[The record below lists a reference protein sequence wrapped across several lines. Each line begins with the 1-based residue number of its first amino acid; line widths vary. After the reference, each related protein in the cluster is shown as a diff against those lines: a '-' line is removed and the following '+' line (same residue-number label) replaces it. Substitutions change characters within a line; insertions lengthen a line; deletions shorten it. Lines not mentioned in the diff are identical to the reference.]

1 MHMFEPWG
9 KEMQVGVA
17 VGTEALV
24 MAPAARSSFGQ
35 WVREHRGRG
44 ALEVTILFVL
54 LQLGCILYWAKD
66 PTKFAYLSA
75 ANLSVMSQS
84 IPWLG
89 LLAIGAGVLMIAGE
103 FDLSLAMNMGMCELI
118 FIRWYGNGHSA
129 WLCAALA
136 IVVGI
141 GIAAINALIINTFHI
156 SSFIAT
162 LGMASFWW
170 GMQNMYVGAGGSAP
184 TPRIDDAKLSKQLK
198 QVISAELG
206 LGIRAQMLWLA
217 GVGILAWTFMHRHKL
232 GNHLFAVGGN
242 ENAARAISINPKRV
256 KLLAFCILGALCGL
270 AAVLQGV
277 QARTL
282 IPGSG
287 AGYELEA
294 IAGAVIGGC
303 SLRGG
308 KGSVFGMILGV
319 AFVKTF
325 QAIVLLSSLP
335 SYYLK
340 LFIGVM
346 TVIFVIINQYFEGK
360 AE

>member
-1 MHMFEPWG
+1 
-9 KEMQVGVA
+9 MQ
-17 VGTEALV
+17 TEVPVSVPKGL
-24 MAPAARSSFGQ
+24 AAGSRPPRASEKKTLAT
-35 WVREHRGRG
+35 WVRDHAGRG
-44 ALEVTILFVL
+44 AMEVTIIFLL

-66 PTKFAYLSA
+66 PQKFAYLSA

-89 LLAIGAGVLMIAGE
+89 MLAIGAGVLMIAGE
-103 FDLSLAMNMGMCELI
+103 FDLSVAMNMGMCELV
-118 FIRWYGNGHSA
+118 FIRWYGSGHSA
-129 WLCAALA
+129 WLCAALSVA
-136 IVVGI
+136 LGVF
-141 GIAAINALIINTFHI
+141 IASINALIVNTFKI

-162 LGMASFWW
+162 LGMAAFWW
-170 GMQNMYVGAGGSAP
+170 GMQNLYVGSGGP
-184 TPRIDDAKLSKQLK
+184 TPRIDDSKVSKQLTS
-198 QVISAELG
+198 VISAHLP
-206 LGIRAQMLWLA
+206 LGIRGQMLWLL
-217 GVGILAWTFMHRHKL
+217 GVAALVWTFMHRHKL

-256 KLLAFCILGALCGL
+256 RWMAFAILGALAGL
-270 AAVLQGV
+270 AAVLQAV
-277 QARTL
+277 QQRTL
-282 IPGSG
+282 IPGST

-335 SYYLK
+335 AYYLK

-346 TVIFVIINQYFEGK
+346 IVIFAVINQYFESK

>member
-1 MHMFEPWG
+1 M
-9 KEMQVGVA
+9 A
-17 VGTEALV
+17 VSAPSVTEALV
-24 MAPAARSSFGQ
+24 MGPVTRSSFGQ

-118 FIRWYGNGHSA
+118 FIRWYGSGHSA

-156 SSFIAT
+156 PSFIAT

-170 GMQNMYVGAGGSAP
+170 GMQNMYVGSGGPA
-184 TPRIDDAKLSKQLK
+184 PRIDDAKLSKQLK

-217 GVGILAWTFMHRHKL
+217 GIGVLVWMFMHRHKL

-242 ENAARAISINPKRV
+242 ESAARAISINPKRV

-308 KGSVFGMILGV
+308 KGSVFGMVLGV

-335 SYYLK
+335 AFYLK
-340 LFIGVM
+340 VFIGLM

>member
-1 MHMFEPWG
+1 
-9 KEMQVGVA
+9 MQ
-17 VGTEALV
+17 TEIP
-24 MAPAARSSFGQ
+24 APVLGGIPAGSRPRRIPEKRTLATWIRD
-35 WVREHRGRG
+35 RAGRG
-44 ALEVTILFVL
+44 ALEVTIIFVL

-89 LLAIGAGVLMIAGE
+89 MLAIGAGVLMIAGE
-103 FDLSLAMNMGMCELI
+103 FDLSVAMNMGMCELV

-129 WLCAALA
+129 WTCAALSVA
-136 IVVGI
+136 LGI
-141 GIAAINALIINTFHI
+141 FIASINALIVNTFKI

-162 LGMASFWW
+162 LGMSAFWW
-170 GMQNMYVGAGGSAP
+170 GMQNLYVGSGGP
-184 TPRIDDAKLSKQLK
+184 TPRIDDAKVSKQL
-198 QVISAELG
+198 VTVMSAHLP
-206 LGIRAQMLWLA
+206 LGIRGQMLWLL
-217 GVGILAWTFMHRHKL
+217 GVGAVVWTFMHRHKL

-256 KLLAFCILGALCGL
+256 RWLAFAILGALAGL
-270 AAVLQGV
+270 AAVLQAV
-277 QARTL
+277 QQRTL
-282 IPGSG
+282 IPGST

-335 SYYLK
+335 AYYLK

-346 TVIFVIINQYFEGK
+346 IVIFAVINQYFESK

>member
-1 MHMFEPWG
+1 MYMS
-9 KEMQVGVA
+9 VGAASPSAAPSV
-17 VGTEALV
+17 
-24 MAPAARSSFGQ
+24 APAKQSGEGALGR
-35 WVREHRGRG
+35 WIREHRGRG
-44 ALEVTILFVL
+44 ALEVTIIFCL

-66 PTKFAYLSA
+66 PTKFAYLSS

-89 LLAIGAGVLMIAGE
+89 MLAIGAGVLMIAGE
-103 FDLSLAMNMGMCELI
+103 FDLSVAMNMGMCELV
-118 FIRWYGNGHSA
+118 FIRWYGSGHSA
-129 WLCAALA
+129 WLCAALSIA
-136 IVVGI
+136 IGI
-141 GIAAINALIINTFHI
+141 GIASINAFIVNTFKI

-162 LGMASFWW
+162 LGMGSFWW
-170 GMQNMYVGAGGSAP
+170 GMQNVYVGAGGSSP
-184 TPRIDDAKLSKQLK
+184 TPRIDDSKVSKQLK
-198 QVISAELG
+198 QVITAELG

-217 GVGILAWTFMHRHKL
+217 GVGLLVWVFMHRHKL
-232 GNHLFAVGGN
+232 GNHVFAVGGN
-242 ENAARAISINPKRV
+242 ESAARAISINPKRV
-256 KLLAFCILGALCGL
+256 KWMAFAILGALAGL
-270 AAVLQGV
+270 AAVLQAV
-277 QARTL
+277 QQRTL
-282 IPGSG
+282 IPGST

-294 IAGAVIGGC
+294 ITGAVIGGC

-335 SYYLK
+335 AYYLK

-346 TVIFVIINQYFEGK
+346 IVIFAVINQYFEGK